1 MRGLVR
7 RAVAEDVK
15 LQLKDGVESLQKRS
29 EAVADEMAALG
40 GALRERD
47 EPKAKKAEM
56 YYAFGLESDVAAKL
70 RKEVRQFYRAL
81 GPTKEWAENNYYK
94 LPIGQQNADLVP
106 INAFWR
112 DFAAWDGK
120 GAFLSQHVAEASNNF
135 SEMMLALAVLDLP
148 FEAGKHET
156 KTANGQFAITA
167 ATPLLA
173 FHKEIKPTPPAGP
186 AEPVAQQGGELLV
199 SENFFRHG
207 DRHRMEGNEKFD
219 KYVTEEFLA
228 GVVYGGN
235 VVVTNPTSSPQKL
248 EVLLQI
254 PRGAL
259 PVLGSK
265 ATDSK
270 RLRLEPYTTQTFE
283 YFFYFPAPG
292 GANEEAFPHFPV
304 HVARN
309 EQTVGAG
316 KPLAFK
322 VVKQLS
328 KIDTASWDY
337 VSQYGSEAEVFA
349 FLDQNNLG
357 RIDLER
363 VAWRVRRSVDFFR
376 KLIALLEKR
385 HIYSEVIYR
394 YSVVHNESAPLREWL
409 RHRDDFIAECGPWF
423 ASKLLTIDPIERRVY
438 EHLEYSPLVNQ
449 RAHKLGGEPRI
460 PNPVFRAQYQSLLR
474 ILAHKPALEAMD
486 EMSVVY
492 YLFLQDRVEEALTR
506 FATIKPEAL
515 PTRLQHDYFRC
526 YAAFYDEKLADART
540 VAAQYAAHPVDR
552 WRKLFAE
559 VIAQLDEI
567 EGKAAARAGDDLPNR
582 EAQQS
587 ELAATEPSFD
597 FTVENRTLALTWRN
611 VSEVTINYYL
621 MDPEFLFSS
630 SPFVTE
636 DPGRFAIIK
645 PSKTAIQT
653 LPAGKDALSIPLP
666 AEFQRANVLVEVLGA
681 GQRKAQAYHANT
693 LKLNLTENYGR
704 VEVRDEVANKTIAK
718 AYVKVYARLKNGEI
732 RFFKDGYTDLRGRF
746 DYASLNSSE
755 NNSPRTTEARRTTPA
770 VEGIDHQMLRP
781 SELADVQKLALLILT
796 EANGALV
803 KEVNPPSQ

>member
-1 MRGLVR
+1 
-7 RAVAEDVK
+7 
-15 LQLKDGVESLQKRS
+15 
-29 EAVADEMAALG
+29 
-40 GALRERD
+40 
-47 EPKAKKAEM
+47 
-56 YYAFGLESDVAAKL
+56 
-70 RKEVRQFYRAL
+70 
-81 GPTKEWAENNYYK
+81 
-94 LPIGQQNADLVP
+94 
-106 INAFWR
+106 
-112 DFAAWDGK
+112 
-120 GAFLSQHVAEASNNF
+120 
-135 SEMMLALAVLDLP
+135 
-148 FEAGKHET
+148 
-156 KTANGQFAITA
+156 
-167 ATPLLA
+167 
-173 FHKEIKPTPPAGP
+173 
-186 AEPVAQQGGELLV
+186 
-199 SENFFRHG
+199 
-207 DRHRMEGNEKFD
+207 
-219 KYVTEEFLA
+219 
-228 GVVYGGN
+228 
-235 VVVTNPTSSPQKL
+235 
-248 EVLLQI
+248 
-254 PRGAL
+254 
-259 PVLGSK
+259 VLGSK

-349 FLDQNNLG
+349 FLDQNNL
-357 RIDLER
+357 
-363 VAWRVRRSVDFFR
+363 FFR

-394 YSVVHNESAPLREWL
+394 YSVVHNESGPLREWL

-474 ILAHKPALEAMD
+474 IIAHKPALDAMD

-492 YLFLQDRVEEALTR
+492 YLFLQDRVEEALAR

-587 ELAATEPSFD
+587 DLAATEPSFD

-645 PSKTAIQT
+645 PSKTATQT

-770 VEGIDHQMLRP
+770 GEGIDHQMLRP
-781 SELADVQKLALLILT
+781 SELADVQKLALLILS